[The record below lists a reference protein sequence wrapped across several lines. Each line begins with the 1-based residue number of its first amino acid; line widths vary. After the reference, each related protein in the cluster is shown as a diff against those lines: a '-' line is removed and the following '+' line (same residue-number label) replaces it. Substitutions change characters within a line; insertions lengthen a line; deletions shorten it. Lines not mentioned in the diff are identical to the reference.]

1 MQKLSAP
8 PTLLSFKCCLRQ
20 KLSKD
25 KQLYTDLNGKS
36 GIAVTERNPLKRKE
50 HLQNSFREEM
60 RNKQKQHAVS
70 PFIPTWNRDGRDNI
84 AYIST
89 LHLLKFP
96 AKKPML
102 AWETVVTV
110 KAGTTHCQRLHKP
123 TPQRLHSLSKTP
135 LEDMFM
141 SRHWILHRNSWDQH
155 ECPTP
160 QLFQL
165 SLLKKHSSKILNS
178 TSCICQ
184 EHI

>member
-1 MQKLSAP
+1 MAKAA
-8 PTLLSFKCCLRQ
+8 LLSLREIPW
-20 KLSKD
+20 S
-25 KQLYTDLNGKS
+25 GKNTS
-36 GIAVTERNPLKRKE
+36 RTASERRWEINKNNMQF
-50 HLQNSFREEM
+50 HHSF
-60 RNKQKQHAVS
+60 QHEIGMGEIILHTFQ
-70 PFIPTWNRDGRDNI
+70 PFICSN
-84 AYIST
+84 SQQ
-89 LHLLKFP
+89 
-96 AKKPML
+96 KKPML

-110 KAGTTHCQRLHKP
+110 KAVTTHCQRLHKP

-178 TSCICQ
+178 TSYICQ